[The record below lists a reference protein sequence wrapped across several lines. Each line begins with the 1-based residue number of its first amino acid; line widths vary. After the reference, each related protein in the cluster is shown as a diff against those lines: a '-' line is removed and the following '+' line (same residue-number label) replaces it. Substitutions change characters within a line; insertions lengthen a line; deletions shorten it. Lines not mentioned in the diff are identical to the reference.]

1 MLLPVCVPE
10 VRRKSCSYRRSGR
23 SRPGPQP
30 GRAAG
35 AAVPPRRICTEL
47 RPVGLCESS
56 DLCIARCDRTA
67 WAHSVMVSNRQ
78 PRCSGTLQSSP
89 TATCWSSWCRAA
101 SGPRNGFQGYE
112 AGRTTSASSAT
123 RAQAQCPFAVA
134 SAWPCLWGG
143 TCAPHRSCG
152 RRHSVFPCPSSIMP
166 AGLRESSCPDL
177 WHNGPP
183 DGLLEGHMF
192 TDGSSSGSGALRHA
206 CWAVVAFDDWGNLK
220 SAAYGAVPIDVLP
233 EQTPAMWMT
242 TLLPWQG
249 QSPWTRKAAAQGHG
263 SQRSRA
269 TRRKGTCRQGALLTC
284 LDGEISSPA
293 DTHSGSPP
301 WPSKL
306 HFRAET
312 TRSGAFAG
320 DKGEAQ
326 VKRRAV
332 RLAPTH
338 RTLALLAGQSTRPTL
353 LQGTQPQSGWQRQ
366 VWGSTLGEG
375 RRAVPMLPETSWWV
389 RFSAPQ
395 IEVWAAPEQTLLRLD
410 SRGCSA
416 TFPGRGDD
424 LRSEVCGPTT
434 PAHKPASCHV
444 ARLGQRRPRGRSHRR
459 AHAARA

>member
-1 MLLPVCVPE
+1 
-10 VRRKSCSYRRSGR
+10 
-23 SRPGPQP
+23 
-30 GRAAG
+30 
-35 AAVPPRRICTEL
+35 
-47 RPVGLCESS
+47 
-56 DLCIARCDRTA
+56 
-67 WAHSVMVSNRQ
+67 MVSNRQ

-101 SGPRNGFQGYE
+101 SGPRNGSQGYE

-123 RAQAQCPFAVA
+123 RAQAQRSIAVA
-134 SAWPCLWGG
+134 SARPFMWSG

-166 AGLRESSCPDL
+166 AGLRKFSCPVL
-177 WHNGPP
+177 CHNGPQ
-183 DGLLEGHMF
+183 DRLLEGHMF
-192 TDGSSSGSGALRHA
+192 TDGSSSGSGALRRA
-206 CWAVVAFDDWGNLK
+206 CWAVVAFDDWGT
-220 SAAYGAVPIDVLP
+220 SSQPPTGPCRSTCCP
-233 EQTPAMWMT
+233 SRPPAK
-242 TLLPWQG
+242 LPWPG
-249 QSPWTRKAAAQGHG
+249 QSPWTRKAEAQGPG
-263 SQRSRA
+263 SPTTRSRQSKVKGHA
-269 TRRKGTCRQGALLTC
+269 TEADVQAGRSSHLFRRRNQFAGRHTLWLL
-284 LDGEISSPA
+284 
-293 DTHSGSPP
+293 PP

-326 VKRRAV
+326 AKRRAV

-375 RRAVPMLPETSWWV
+375 RRAVPMLPETSRWV

-395 IEVWAAPEQTLLRLD
+395 IEVWAAPEQTLLRLH

-444 ARLGQRRPRGRSHRR
+444 ARLGQRRPRGRSQRR
-459 AHAARA
+459 AHAARACWDKCQPALLASKGLNDKLVATLPLKAEHPGLSGSHAG